1 MSEGIFIYVS
11 TGVCTILCLC
21 VCCACMPRYV
31 CVFMCI
37 SEDRFLCV
45 NMGMCVTSC
54 VCWGES
60 AGLGADSPPSFVTAD
75 TKLPGLW
82 IPTLYLSGC
91 AVLAHASDH
100 TQLCC
105 VPEIQTCIHKPAK
118 QGLHWIIFPAPFLY
132 INGSRQFGA
141 RMAVSTSEQVLFC
154 LPALRERARVKP
166 EKESPQAV
174 HSRVLLSLCRTFRP
188 AAVETQC
195 LGTQMPIITHCHAH
209 EALLSLGQSFC
220 RKTNGLS
227 LSLSPSVTTS
237 EALFSNRTALLLI
250 SRWKMFVLFPKH
262 ATSEITRSYHGQKV
276 KLQTEYLAMKP
287 QRTQEKITLRKK
299 GRALVFPWECF
310 SRIIEIGSNFLNKKA
325 A

>member
-1 MSEGIFIYVS
+1 MYVCVCSLRCMSEGMFIYVS

-31 CVFMCI
+31 CVFMCM

-45 NMGMCVTSC
+45 WAWVCVSHHVCVEVRVQDWVLVLLLWDRSLLHCSSLQTPSSLAFEFPHPISQRVLCLHMQVTTLSC
-54 VCWGES
+54 AW
-60 AGLGADSPPSFVTAD
+60 
-75 TKLPGLW
+75 
-82 IPTLYLSGC
+82 
-91 AVLAHASDH
+91 
-100 TQLCC
+100 

-118 QGLHWIIFPAPFLY
+118 QGLHGTIFPAPFLY

-154 LPALRERARVKP
+154 LPALREMARVKP
-166 EKESPQAV
+166 EKESPQTV

-220 RKTNGLS
+220 RKTIGLS
-227 LSLSPSVTTS
+227 LSLSPSVTT
-237 EALFSNRTALLLI
+237 L
-250 SRWKMFVLFPKH
+250 
-262 ATSEITRSYHGQKV
+262 
-276 KLQTEYLAMKP
+276 
-287 QRTQEKITLRKK
+287 
-299 GRALVFPWECF
+299 
-310 SRIIEIGSNFLNKKA
+310 
-325 A
+325 